1 MRNGF
6 ASFRFEKFALRRTV
20 PKRNSESTSETRTN
34 NQILALIMQLN
45 QSNVEITPFLQF
57 PVESKG

>member
-1 MRNGF
+1 MVLRNFG
-6 ASFRFEKFALRRTV
+6 LRSLLFV
-20 PKRNSESTSETRTN
+20 AQFQKEILNQRTN